1 MRVDAATTKYM
12 KQLEELEEGR
22 GEKEG
27 GMQRG
32 ENRALIGAAAMVGR
46 LLVDEAADAS
56 WQRSLRH
63 VIAAAIFAV
72 IAYFVTFQWEL
83 SALNK
88 AIVQG
93 LCGAVAPELVDW
105 LSTTIRKKL
114 GFKDKQKT
122 PAWKSLFSRKKKPKR
137 RRRTTAKKA
146 APAKKAAKPAK
157 EGSKK
162 AKKSKGTE
170 SYKLYIFKVLKQ
182 VHPDTGISSK
192 SMAILNSFIA
202 DQFEKIAA
210 AAAQLSRVNKKP
222 TLTSREIQTA
232 VRLVLPGELAKHA
245 VSEGTKAVTKF
256 TSA

>member
-1 MRVDAATTKYM
+1 MILSLVLAQVAEQAPAVAKASPAIVNNFQIALLAF
-12 KQLEELEEGR
+12 KS
-22 GEKEG
+22 G
-27 GMQRG
+27 GWIV
-32 ENRALIGAAAMVGR
+32 ALIGAAAMVGR

-146 APAKKAAKPAK
+146 APAKKGAPAKAAPKKGAKKPAAKKPAAKKPAAKKAPAEKKPPAK
-157 EGSKK
+157 K
-162 AKKSKGTE
+162 
-170 SYKLYIFKVLKQ
+170 
-182 VHPDTGISSK
+182 PDDGQAT
-192 SMAILNSFIA
+192 LN
-202 DQFEKIAA
+202 
-210 AAAQLSRVNKKP
+210 L
-222 TLTSREIQTA
+222 
-232 VRLVLPGELAKHA
+232 
-245 VSEGTKAVTKF
+245 
-256 TSA
+256 

>member
-1 MRVDAATTKYM
+1 MILSLLLAQVAEQAPVVAKASPAIVNNFQIALLAF
-12 KQLEELEEGR
+12 KS
-22 GEKEG
+22 G
-27 GMQRG
+27 GWIV
-32 ENRALIGAAAMVGR
+32 ALIGAAAMGGR

-146 APAKKAAKPAK
+146 APAKAAPKKGAKKPAAKKPAAKKAPAEKKPPAK
-157 EGSKK
+157 K
-162 AKKSKGTE
+162 
-170 SYKLYIFKVLKQ
+170 
-182 VHPDTGISSK
+182 PDDGQST
-192 SMAILNSFIA
+192 LN
-202 DQFEKIAA
+202 
-210 AAAQLSRVNKKP
+210 L
-222 TLTSREIQTA
+222 
-232 VRLVLPGELAKHA
+232 
-245 VSEGTKAVTKF
+245 
-256 TSA
+256 

>member
-1 MRVDAATTKYM
+1 MILTMILAQVAEQAPTVAKASPAIVNNFQVALLAF
-12 KQLEELEEGR
+12 KS
-22 GEKEG
+22 G
-27 GMQRG
+27 GWIV
-32 ENRALIGAAAMVGR
+32 ALIGAAAMVGR

-114 GFKDKQKT
+114 GFKDKPKT

-137 RRRTTAKKA
+137 RRRAAAKKA
-146 APAKKAAKPAK
+146 APAKGAPPKKGAKKPAAKKPAAK
-157 EGSKK
+157 KPAAKK
-162 AKKSKGTE
+162 ATAE
-170 SYKLYIFKVLKQ
+170 
-182 VHPDTGISSK
+182 
-192 SMAILNSFIA
+192 
-202 DQFEKIAA
+202 
-210 AAAQLSRVNKKP
+210 KKP
-222 TLTSREIQTA
+222 RAKKPDDGQATLN
-232 VRLVLPGELAKHA
+232 L
-245 VSEGTKAVTKF
+245 
-256 TSA
+256 

>member
-1 MRVDAATTKYM
+1 MILSLVLAQVAEQAPVVAKASPAIVNNFQVALLAF
-12 KQLEELEEGR
+12 KS
-22 GEKEG
+22 G
-27 GMQRG
+27 GWIV
-32 ENRALIGAAAMVGR
+32 ALIGAAAMVGR

-146 APAKKAAKPAK
+146 APAKAAPKKGAKKPAAKKPAAKKAPAEKKPPAK
-157 EGSKK
+157 K
-162 AKKSKGTE
+162 
-170 SYKLYIFKVLKQ
+170 
-182 VHPDTGISSK
+182 PDDGQST
-192 SMAILNSFIA
+192 LN
-202 DQFEKIAA
+202 
-210 AAAQLSRVNKKP
+210 L
-222 TLTSREIQTA
+222 
-232 VRLVLPGELAKHA
+232 
-245 VSEGTKAVTKF
+245 
-256 TSA
+256 

>member
-1 MRVDAATTKYM
+1 MILSLVLAQVAEQAPAVAKASPAIVNNFQIALLAF
-12 KQLEELEEGR
+12 KS
-22 GEKEG
+22 G
-27 GMQRG
+27 GWIV
-32 ENRALIGAAAMVGR
+32 ALIGAAAMVGR

-137 RRRTTAKKA
+137 RRRTTAKTA
-146 APAKKAAKPAK
+146 APAKAAPKKGAKKPAAKKPAAKKAPAEKKPPAK
-157 EGSKK
+157 K
-162 AKKSKGTE
+162 
-170 SYKLYIFKVLKQ
+170 
-182 VHPDTGISSK
+182 PDDGQST
-192 SMAILNSFIA
+192 LN
-202 DQFEKIAA
+202 
-210 AAAQLSRVNKKP
+210 L
-222 TLTSREIQTA
+222 
-232 VRLVLPGELAKHA
+232 
-245 VSEGTKAVTKF
+245 
-256 TSA
+256 